1 MACPGVG
8 KDLRS
13 IQALSRSMMLL
24 LILLTLGAC
33 SHPGYPLYQPF
44 PEGSYSAY
52 PQGYQDVQL
61 NGDTYNGD
69 TYLVLYR
76 NYKSHYG
83 LLNPPD
89 YKWVQGAQEYAL
101 YRAGE
106 LAKSKGGKYFVVLH
120 KDDWNL
126 ISVGSGYK
134 GRSQAHVEPGAGLV
148 IKVLSNYPLA
158 MQPNEDRIYEID
170 KLLQNLSEK
179 NSGLAEY
186 LGSPHRDKTVNNTA
200 NGFSRWRSPS
210 GVPIPG
216 AQQKTMFGSV
226 YTKVEHGRTVVPL
239 TPSGQ
244 FEFAI
249 WDDRFIAPLQFLAE
263 CIKLAD
269 QERYEVFKLE
279 NWTGEE
285 YRGNGKVWFLTKAK
299 IILLHKKEPDSLNA
313 VFVVDEL
320 RQNIDVT
327 KVKP

>member
-1 MACPGVG
+1 MAHIESAKAQLQIRKVFVF
-8 KDLRS
+8 
-13 IQALSRSMMLL
+13 LL
-24 LILLTLGAC
+24 LPILFVLAAC
-33 SHPGYPLYQPF
+33 ASHPRYQPF

-61 NGDTYNGD
+61 NGDTY
-69 TYLVLYR
+69 LVLYR
-76 NYKSHYG
+76 NYKSHSG
-83 LLNPPD
+83 LLNPRD

-126 ISVGSGYK
+126 ISVGRGYK
-134 GRSQAHVEPGAGLV
+134 GGVQAHVEPGAGLV
-148 IKVLSNYPLA
+148 IKVLNNYPLA
-158 MQPNEDRIYEID
+158 MQPNEDRIHEID
-170 KLLQNLSEK
+170 RLLQKLSEK

-186 LGSPHRDKTVNNTA
+186 LGNPPQDKAANNTVNR
-200 NGFSRWRSPS
+200 FSRWRSPVS

-216 AQQKTMFGSV
+216 TQQKTMFGSE
-226 YTKVEHGRTVVPL
+226 YTRFEPGRTIIPL

-269 QERYEVFKLE
+269 QESYEVFKLE

-285 YRGNGKVWFLTKAK
+285 YSGNGKVWFRTKAK
-299 IILLHKKEPDSLNA
+299 VIMQHQKELDSLDA

-320 RQNIDVT
+320 RSKIDVT
-327 KVKP
+327 KIKP